1 MLEYYAI
8 SEIGLKREKNQD
20 SYCSVKNKNGD
31 LLLMVCDGIGGGKAG
46 EVASGETV
54 KYFIENFKNCDRF
67 STLADAKA
75 FMKYH
80 INKANQ
86 EVYRLSCKYKEFFG
100 MGTTLTAL
108 LVTDKGVLSCNVGD
122 SRIYGYADGKSFRLT
137 VDHTLV
143 NEMIQKG
150 EITYEES
157 LTHPKRHYLVR
168 AIGVWD
174 KVEADI
180 HQVANMDYYL
190 VCSDGLSSY
199 VQESE
204 ITKIMINDH
213 SSAQEKC
220 QALTRISLL
229 KGGYDN
235 ITIIVLDNNG

>member
-1 MLEYYAI
+1 MLDYFAQ
-8 SEIGLKREKNQD
+8 SEICLKREKNQD
-20 SYCSVKNKNGD
+20 SYCSIKNKNGD

-54 KYFIENFKNCDRF
+54 KYFIETFKNCERF
-67 STLADAKA
+67 NSLNDAKL
-75 FMKYH
+75 FMKHH
-80 INKANQ
+80 ISKANE
-86 EVYRLSCKYKEFFG
+86 EVYRLSCRYKEFFG

-108 LVTDKGVLSCNVGD
+108 VVTDKGVLSCNVGD

-137 VDHTLV
+137 VDNTLV

-174 KVEADI
+174 KVDADI
-180 HQVANMDYYL
+180 HQVAKMDYYL

-199 VQESE
+199 VGDSE

-213 SSAQEKC
+213 SSAKEKC
-220 QALTRISLL
+220 QSLTRLALL